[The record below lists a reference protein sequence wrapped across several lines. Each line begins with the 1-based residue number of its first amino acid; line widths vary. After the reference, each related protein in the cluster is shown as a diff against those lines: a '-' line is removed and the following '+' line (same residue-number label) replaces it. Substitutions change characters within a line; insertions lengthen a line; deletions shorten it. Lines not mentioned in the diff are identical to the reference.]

1 MNNKIKIKQ
10 AARLMGAS
18 EQYVRDGLKTQQL
31 PIGSAVQMSKKKY
44 TYNISPGKLAEYLGM
59 TIDEMLRIIADQKM

>member
-44 TYNISPGKLAEYLGM
+44 TYNISPGKLAEYLGIS
-59 TIDEMLRIIADQKM
+59 TEELKELIE